1 MPHTME
7 IKGGELLIPFSI
19 RDVMEAVEEY
29 MGVEVRQYLEEY
41 LSDNITDTDEL
52 EREIE
57 ECEKRSEGHEEHYR
71 EVLTNIKMELDALDT
86 LLLLPRMNRA
96 RMQGAVKI
104 AHQMVRRAL
113 HEH

>member
-19 RDVMEAVEEY
+19 RDVLEAVEDY

-57 ECEKRSEGHEEHYR
+57 ECEKRSEDHEEHYR
-71 EVLTNIKMELDALDT
+71 EILTNIKMELDALDT

-104 AHQMVRRAL
+104 IQQMVRRAL
-113 HEH
+113 